1 MYRCILVVKFATA
14 HVRLSLTKHII
25 PFDAGYV
32 LATFER
38 TLLVRLARLH
48 K

>member
-14 HVRLSLTKHII
+14 HVRLSLTKHI